1 MTGRFRSVVKELTFT
16 FLDSGEVSNDF
27 RPASSTFAEFPAWA
41 TWMALRFDVHKCVCS
56 TLRRMSG
63 GIATPVPNQVKTLF
77 FARFNY
83 RFFMGVV
90 YVINCRKGAHR
101 SSKLSFVVSLKKLT
115 FAMSIISFILWNILP
130 ESNIELIMD
139 RFPEAISWSI
149 GWEYQQMSWLS
160 FTQ

>member
-1 MTGRFRSVVKELTFT
+1 MKLATSLDRLVLLLQNMSNMNGIKIWNFSRF
-16 FLDSGEVSNDF
+16 N
-27 RPASSTFAEFPAWA
+27 
-41 TWMALRFDVHKCVCS
+41 VHKFLCS

-63 GIATPVPNQVKTLF
+63 GIATSVPNQVKTLF
-77 FARFNY
+77 LARFNY

-101 SSKLSFVVSLKKLT
+101 SSKLLYVVSLKKLT
-115 FAMSIISFILWNILP
+115 FAMSTISFILWNILS
-130 ESNIELIMD
+130 ESNNELIMD